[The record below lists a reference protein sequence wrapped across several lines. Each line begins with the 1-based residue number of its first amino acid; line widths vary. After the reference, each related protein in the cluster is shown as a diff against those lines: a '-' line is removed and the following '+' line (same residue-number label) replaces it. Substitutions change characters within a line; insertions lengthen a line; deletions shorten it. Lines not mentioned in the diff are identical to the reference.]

1 MSLCVWKPQSEFL
14 SCPPQAF
21 IRRCLAYRKE
31 DRFDVH
37 QLGSD
42 SYLLPHMRRSNSS
55 GNLQAMPASP
65 ASSGIISYWLA
76 DQSWLMV
83 LMASSLPSSPRGG
96 QEGGGAINVS
106 LQAVGH
112 AHIGHSDCHWYW
124 GRNGWCHFLC
134 GSRCQSELEPFENGY
149 LFYTQGILWSRFG
162 RVTLTFSFLLISS
175 LSYASVTGCFVL
187 CKCEI

>member
-1 MSLCVWKPQSEFL
+1 MRCEFVCVETTVWVFL

-55 GNLQAMPASP
+55 GNLQATPASP

-76 DQSWLMV
+76 DRLRLTV

-96 QEGGGAINVS
+96 PEEGGAI
-106 LQAVGH
+106 QAVGH
-112 AHIGHSDCHWYW
+112 AHTGHSDCHWYW
-124 GRNGWCHFLC
+124 GRNGWCHFLW

-149 LFYTQGILWSRFG
+149 LFVFVFLPKAFCGVGLGGSR
-162 RVTLTFSFLLISS
+162 
-175 LSYASVTGCFVL
+175 
-187 CKCEI
+187 

>member
-1 MSLCVWKPQSEFL
+1 MTKCKCICWMLTVFHIFEKWQISALTIYWSTTSGNHGLSLSFPL
-14 SCPPQAF
+14 QAF

-55 GNLQAMPASP
+55 GNLQAAPASP

-76 DQSWLMV
+76 DRSWLTV

-96 QEGGGAINVS
+96 QEGGGAVYVS
-106 LQAVGH
+106 CRTRPQRPEWLPLILGQEWLMSFPVWIQMSVRARTIWKWIFV
-112 AHIGHSDCHWYW
+112 
-124 GRNGWCHFLC
+124 FLHKAFC
-134 GSRCQSELEPFENGY
+134 GVDLGGSR
-149 LFYTQGILWSRFG
+149 
-162 RVTLTFSFLLISS
+162 
-175 LSYASVTGCFVL
+175 
-187 CKCEI
+187 